1 MLYVWAF
8 FFPMVL
14 AVALTAFLVGSLYA
28 DASFVA
34 VLSKLSLKLDLE
46 VEIIA
51 SLEATRE
58 ADLDAFL
65 LRMLG
70 SELTKELIV

>member
-1 MLYVWAF
+1 
-8 FFPMVL
+8 MVL
-14 AVALTAFLVGSLYA
+14 AVALTALLVGSLCA

-51 SLEATRE
+51 ALEATRE

-70 SELTKELIV
+70 SELAKELIV